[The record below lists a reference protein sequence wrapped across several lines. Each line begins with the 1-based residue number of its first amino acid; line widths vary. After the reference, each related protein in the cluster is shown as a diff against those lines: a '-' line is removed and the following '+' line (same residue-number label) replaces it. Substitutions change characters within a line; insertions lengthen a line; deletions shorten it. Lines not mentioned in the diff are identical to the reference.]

1 MIGAFTLSLSYFY
14 LAHVMLVSIRVGAAL
29 MFAPI
34 WGHPG
39 IPQVLRVLLVF
50 SLALGIAAIV
60 PVNTAVY
67 QNPGLVIPSEFL
79 IGMLLTMSIRIAFAG
94 LHMGGQL
101 LSYYLGFSQVQ
112 TIDPNTQNRSTLLSA
127 FLTLFGY
134 VLILAADQHHS
145 MLRAIRASYEAFPM
159 ATAIQTNQ
167 WFGALMEATKQ
178 IFVIGWRIALPVFA
192 ATLLVEVV
200 VGLLSRSQPQL
211 SAMIVTAPLKLLVG
225 LTVLGASLTFLPRIF
240 DAAMNTPILH
250 K

>member
-14 LAHVMLVSIRVGAAL
+14 LAHVMLVAIRVGAAL
-29 MFAPI
+29 LFAPI
-34 WGHPG
+34 WGYPG
-39 IPQVLRVLLVF
+39 IPQVMRVLLVF

-60 PVNTAVY
+60 PVNPAVY

-127 FLTLFGY
+127 FLTLLGY

-145 MLRAIRASYEAFPM
+145 MLRAISASYDAFPM
-159 ATAIQTNQ
+159 ATAIQTSQ

-211 SAMIVTAPLKLLVG
+211 SAMIVTAPLKLLIG
-225 LTVLGASLTFLPRIF
+225 LTVLGASLTFLPRVF
-240 DAAMNTPILH
+240 DAAMNAPILH